1 MLGSILKREREIE
14 LSFEGLGMEEKKE
27 SICKISTVSVRLI
40 ERLKTNKNDTPF
52 EERWI
57 CNFYNIVVPEG
68 VWNGM
73 KLTQLVQQKIFI
85 ALGKEVVELSAET
98 GEIIW
103 KKKYA
108 ETSINFIK
116 LSSLF
121 DSLYILYDYYKFES
135 KLIES
140 NLIKVDLSGKI
151 IWSAEQKDKNDS
163 FTYFDYI
170 DNVLIA
176 YSWGGWSIKI
186 NENTGEIANAHWTK

>member
-1 MLGSILKREREIE
+1 
-14 LSFEGLGMEEKKE
+14 MEEKKE

-57 CNFYNIVVPEG
+57 YNFYNIVVPEG